1 MRTFDSL
8 IEKLITE
15 SSALDIDLL
24 LLMRDEVPPTPSP
37 PPLSPLQIF
46 SKPDCCYRTLLTIRA
61 SITDHKSLLT
71 EKPSSELRTPEFVQ
85 NVLDLLRV
93 IPSPVKGEAIDSSL
107 CLVNGDQANEDN
119 ESEDGSQS
127 DSSDEEEKETKKLT
141 KKRAL
146 KADVAPSSTKKRR
159 RDFNLSEQILDVH
172 SHIKL
177 FSKCWVLFFSLPLTT
192 KQIKLSLK
200 HLPEYVIPILY
211 QPLLLADYLS
221 NLVANGGVIGVLAL
235 ESLFHLIIEY
245 NLDYPNF
252 FNCLYSLLNVE
263 VLSAKYRTKYM
274 NLLHLSLKSSNVPE
288 YCVAGFIKKLS
299 VLTLMIPGPAVMFC
313 LTQVRNQSTRL
324 THVLNIPLPLPPSL
338 YGRLFGSCAVILN
351 AWS

>member
-1 MRTFDSL
+1 MS
-8 IEKLITE
+8 
-15 SSALDIDLL
+15 
-24 LLMRDEVPPTPSP
+24 
-37 PPLSPLQIF
+37 
-46 SKPDCCYRTLLTIRA
+46 
-61 SITDHKSLLT
+61 DHKSLLS
-71 EKPSSELRTPEFVQ
+71 EKPSAELRTAEFVQ

-93 IPSPVKGEAIDSSL
+93 IPTPVKGQAIDSSL
-107 CLVNGDQANEDN
+107 CLINGDHENEDD

-127 DSSDEEEKETKKLT
+127 DSSEDEDHDTKKLT
-141 KKRAL
+141 KKRSL
-146 KADVAPSSTKKRR
+146 KAEGVTSSSTKKRR
-159 RDFNLSEQILDVH
+159 RDFNLSEQIQDVH
-172 SHIKL
+172 CHIKL

-221 NLVANGGVIGVLAL
+221 NLVSNGGVIGVLAL

-252 FNCLYSLLNVE
+252 FNCLYSLLSVE

-274 NLLHLSLKSSNVPE
+274 NLLHLSLKSANVPE
-288 YCVAGFIKKLS
+288 YSVAGFIKKLS

-313 LTQVRNQSTRL
+313 LTQVSNEE
-324 THVLNIPLPLPPSL
+324 THP
-338 YGRLFGSCAVILN
+338 FTQ
-351 AWS
+351 